1 MLDRQ
6 SERKHQR
13 IAYDE
18 ALNFSLAV
26 VKFKSIEKVQSTGK
40 AIDIS
45 DGGIG
50 FYTDY
55 PVEPGH
61 ILRIEH
67 GAALSDT
74 AMVKWVNK
82 SENGFRAGAVLYR

>member
-1 MLDRQ
+1 MLNNN
-6 SERKHQR
+6 SKRKHQR

-26 VKFKSIEKVQSTGK
+26 VKFKSIEKVHSTGK

-55 PVEPGH
+55 PLEPGH

-67 GAALSDT
+67 GPALSDT
-74 AMVKWVNK
+74 AMVKWVIK